1 MVWQDLSFTL
11 DTRLSWIAIH
21 ANRILDLARRN
32 ETDCPGWATDQSR
45 FIMNDLMTAGQAAG
59 SMIAILTLFGMI
71 VKWGI
76 VKPIKSYIDQMTRP
90 IQPNANGGRSLPDV
104 IEKVNE
110 IKDLL
115 NQHIR
120 DHDDTRKG

>member
-21 ANRILDLARRN
+21 ANRILDLARWDKADR
-32 ETDCPGWATDQSR
+32 PGRASDQSR
-45 FIMNDLMTAGQAAG
+45 FAMNELMTAGQAAG
-59 SMIAILTLFGMI
+59 SLIAILTLGGML

-76 VKPIKSYIDQMTRP
+76 VRPIKSYIDQMTRP

-115 NQHIR
+115 NKHIR

>member
-1 MVWQDLSFTL
+1 
-11 DTRLSWIAIH
+11 
-21 ANRILDLARRN
+21 
-32 ETDCPGWATDQSR
+32 
-45 FIMNDLMTAGQAAG
+45 MNSLMTAGQAAG

-115 NQHIR
+115 NKHIQ